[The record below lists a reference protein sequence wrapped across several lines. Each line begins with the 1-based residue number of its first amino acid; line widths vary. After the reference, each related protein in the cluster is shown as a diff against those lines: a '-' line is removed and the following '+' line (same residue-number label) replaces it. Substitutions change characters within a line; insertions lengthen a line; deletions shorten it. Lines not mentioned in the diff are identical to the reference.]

1 MPTGAEIYPREAAGR
16 LRGVE
21 GTRRNRVAPGTPA
34 HRVRA
39 VLLIGLL
46 VLAGGAPCL
55 AEPAVPGGDAPALSS
70 ALVQGPA
77 DFEECVRLALRQS
90 PFLLK
95 SSLEIEVR
103 RLDETDSRY
112 ALVPPLSFRTY
123 YYVNHPHQQDL
134 NPRAYSLQFVTDPY
148 NPFESYFVLQGR
160 KLITQIAILGHLQ
173 IISEGLQRLGKM
185 FLELDTLKRVD
196 AWQDELISL
205 TRQNLDYAEKRLSMG
220 SATSLEVRV
229 AAQEV
234 ELAQSEKDRI
244 TASRKRVLQGLKSF
258 LGLKPDQEL
267 TPDLREARQQV
278 LGRFDAA
285 AATLD
290 QARARSYELKIQD
303 IKKQLQAYKIT
314 LAKAKL
320 LPSLLLGVQTPDPLS
335 LTEARGLYFSVG
347 LDVPVWDGFKR
358 VRDISR
364 QKTILRQF
372 GAEAEEKD
380 LEFGGKWLEAQEN
393 LRSAAAAR
401 KMAQAQEELTRLK
414 ERQSEI
420 RYQSG
425 GEPLSI
431 FLEGR
436 KGNLEARKIAALK
449 SLEYDLAVLSLRHL
463 SGDLGNRYVQAS
475 SWQQ

>member
-1 MPTGAEIYPREAAGR
+1 M
-16 LRGVE
+16 
-21 GTRRNRVAPGTPA
+21 
-34 HRVRA
+34 
-39 VLLIGLL
+39 
-46 VLAGGAPCL
+46 
-55 AEPAVPGGDAPALSS
+55 
-70 ALVQGPA
+70 
-77 DFEECVRLALRQS
+77 
-90 PFLLK
+90 
-95 SSLEIEVR
+95 
-103 RLDETDSRY
+103 
-112 ALVPPLSFRTY
+112 
-123 YYVNHPHQQDL
+123 
-134 NPRAYSLQFVTDPY
+134 
-148 NPFESYFVLQGR
+148 
-160 KLITQIAILGHLQ
+160 
-173 IISEGLQRLGKM
+173 
-185 FLELDTLKRVD
+185 
-196 AWQDELISL
+196 
-205 TRQNLDYAEKRLSMG
+205 
-220 SATSLEVRV
+220 
-229 AAQEV
+229 
-234 ELAQSEKDRI
+234 
-244 TASRKRVLQGLKSF
+244 LQGLKSF
-258 LGLKPDQEL
+258 LGLKPEQEL

>member
-21 GTRRNRVAPGTPA
+21 GTRRNRVTPGTLA
-34 HRVRA
+34 HGVRA
-39 VLLIGLL
+39 FLLIWLL
-46 VLAGGAPCL
+46 VLSGGAPCL
-55 AEPAVPGGDAPALSS
+55 AEPAVPGEDAPALSS

-148 NPFESYFVLQGR
+148 NPLESYFVLQGR

-173 IISEGLQRLGKM
+173 LISEGLQRLGKM
-185 FLELDTLKRVD
+185 FLELETLKRVD
-196 AWQDELISL
+196 AWQTELISL

-234 ELAQSEKDRI
+234 ELAQSEKERI
-244 TASRKRVLQGLKSF
+244 TASQKRVLQGLKAF

-267 TPDLREARQQV
+267 TPDLREARRQV

-303 IKKQLQAYKIT
+303 IKKQLQAYKIS

-420 RYQSG
+420 RYQTG